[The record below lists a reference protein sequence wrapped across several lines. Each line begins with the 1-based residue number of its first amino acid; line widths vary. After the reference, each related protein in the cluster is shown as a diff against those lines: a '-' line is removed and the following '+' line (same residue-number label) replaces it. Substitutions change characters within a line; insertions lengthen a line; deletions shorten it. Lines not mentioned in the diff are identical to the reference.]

1 MRYQCQADFKPQNSG
16 LNCPVRAI
24 HINPT
29 SGKKMSDFYSFSDE
43 AVHAAL
49 ESAKQNFNRADSL
62 VASPAASELLS
73 VGAECISVS
82 TQGNQ
87 VCINLPLGFGQHC
100 FSLPI
105 TVPSGSVGQACLSI
119 CTKFGLPTG
128 VRITITFAG
137 VTVINQAFGLC

>member
-1 MRYQCQADFKPQNSG
+1 
-16 LNCPVRAI
+16 
-24 HINPT
+24 
-29 SGKKMSDFYSFSDE
+29 MSNQGDNMSEFYSFSDA
-43 AVHAAL
+43 AVNAAL
-49 ESAKQNFNRADSL
+49 ESAKLNYIRTDAL
-62 VASPAASELLS
+62 VTSPAASELLS
-73 VGAECISVS
+73 VGAGCISVT

-137 VTVINQAFGLC
+137 VSVINQSFGIC